1 MLCKFVNLQTESKSQ
16 MANQGQ
22 EPVEPIA
29 PPSPPVIVE
38 ILQWNRNDPTI
49 TNNLNYVRMSDGTRK
64 AQCKH
69 CSFLMNPVSKCA
81 LRAHLFKY
89 CSAQE
94 RLNV

>member
-22 EPVEPIA
+22 EPVAPIA

-49 TNNLNYVRMSDGTRK
+49 TNCWNIG
-64 AQCKH
+64 
-69 CSFLMNPVSKCA
+69 
-81 LRAHLFKY
+81 
-89 CSAQE
+89 
-94 RLNV
+94 